1 MLLLDQ
7 VLVEQAQ
14 IVQDAHSHTGIH
26 AGLKSKQDVEV
37 EPAVIQ
43 AQMPDDI
50 VLTVSQVV
58 CHIAATGNLK
68 GIKLKQGDP
77 GFMHKAHQQVTHYLG
92 VREQKLV
99 AVVVLGHVS
108 VALAWISQWVSSA
121 CFCMEMWFD
130 MTAVPRC

>member
-58 CHIAATGNLK
+58 CHLTATGNLK
-68 GIKLKQGDP
+68 GTEVKQGDP
-77 GFMHKAHQQVTHYLG
+77 RLMHKAHQQVTHHLG
-92 VREQKLV
+92 VRKQ
-99 AVVVLGHVS
+99 
-108 VALAWISQWVSSA
+108 
-121 CFCMEMWFD
+121 
-130 MTAVPRC
+130 